1 MTTTE
6 ALEPPTHCRSCNAL
20 IWWRVNPSGKRQ
32 PFDYDS
38 VTHEYTSMPH
48 HATCPQGADWRNKS
62 MDPKVLDALTQV
74 AKLKVAL
81 AKISLDAEE
90 ALKSLE

>member
-1 MTTTE
+1 
-6 ALEPPTHCRSCNAL
+6 
-20 IWWRVNPSGKRQ
+20 
-32 PFDYDS
+32 
-38 VTHEYTSMPH
+38 
-48 HATCPQGADWRNKS
+48 